1 MKNFVQKSVA
11 LLAVFSLVV
20 GFNINAHF
28 ASAQS
33 PTAVCDDNFTGLS
46 QDELRQ
52 KLAVCQAEL
61 AEQEKAL
68 DGQKKQSGTLKG
80 DISILQA
87 DISAKQ
93 TKINAR
99 LALIKKL
106 GGEIDQKNQKIAVLS
121 DKLGL
126 QKESL
131 AQLIRKT
138 RELDNDSVVQLLL
151 TKGSISDFY
160 NDLDSVSSIKVE
172 LKTSVDELHGIRHDT
187 EEEKQSLEEKQDAEA
202 DAKAELEQAR
212 KKVEENKK
220 QQQQLLSIS
229 QNKEK
234 EYQKVI
240 AQQQAKVAAI
250 NARLFTLAGQSQAIR
265 FDAALAFA
273 EQAYTKT
280 GVEPSLVLA
289 ILTQESNLGANVGKC
304 YLSNTET
311 GAGVGVNTGKAFT
324 NLMKPSRDVGP
335 FLEITKKLGY
345 DWTKTVVSCP
355 IAGVAGWGGAM
366 GPAQFIP
373 STWKIF
379 EDRLQ
384 ADLGHYPN
392 PWMAEDAFM
401 ASALY
406 LADLGAVGNSY
417 SSQIRAA
424 CKYYGTGGSSCS
436 YGKSVMNLKAKIQDD
451 IDYLKEYG
459 VSKR

>member
-1 MKNFVQKSVA
+1 MYMKKTVSFIAALFVLLGSIFPSVT
-11 LLAVFSLVV
+11 
-20 GFNINAHF
+20 I
-28 ASAQS
+28 AQTS
-33 PTAVCDDNFTGLS
+33 TQVCDDNFTGLS

-61 AEQEKAL
+61 AQQEAAL
-68 DGQKKQSGTLKG
+68 STQKKQSGTLKG
-80 DISILQA
+80 DISVLQA

-121 DKLGL
+121 DRLEN
-126 QKESL
+126 QKQSL

-151 TKGSISDFY
+151 TTGSISDFY
-160 NDLDSVSSIKVE
+160 SDLDSVTSIKGE
-172 LKTSVDELHGIRHDT
+172 LKESVDELHGIRSDT
-187 EEEKQSLEEKQDAEA
+187 EEEKQSLEQKQDEET
-202 DAKAELEQAR
+202 DAKIELEAAR

-234 EYQKVI
+234 EYQKLI

-250 NARLFTLAGQSQAIR
+250 NAKLFTLAGQSQAIR

-273 EQAYTKT
+273 ESASSKT
-280 GVEPSLVLA
+280 GVDPAFVLA

-304 YLSNTET
+304 YLTNTET
-311 GAGVGVNTGKAFT
+311 GAGVGVNTGKTFT

-335 FLEITKKLGY
+335 FLEITKRLGY
-345 DWTKTVVSCP
+345 DYTKTVVSCP

-379 EDRLQ
+379 ESRL
-384 ADLGHYPN
+384 ASALGHAAN

-401 ASALY
+401 ASAMY
-406 LADLGAVGNSY
+406 LTDLGAVGNSY

-424 CKYYGTGGSSCS
+424 CKYYGSGGSSCS
-436 YGKSVMNLKAKIQDD
+436 YGKSVMNLKAKIQED
-451 IDYLKEYG
+451 IDYLKQYG